1 MSTLVTVAY
10 VYVNLSVLWLTYYP
24 KIVLLGDNLEVVLN
38 GTYREGMLL
47 LKSGMRMTHVAVH
60 IREICFPVHFFF
72 IQKRIGVRHEGK
84 NILQYYLGVGSLYL
98 VLSSGP
104 GFCYVF
110 LDLKEDLEDIT
121 VCGA

>member
-38 GTYREGMLL
+38 GTYREWMLL

>member
-60 IREICFPVHFFF
+60 IREIGFPVHFLFF
-72 IQKRIGVRHEGK
+72 LFKKELEFDTRGK
-84 NILQYYLGVGSLYL
+84 TFSNII
-98 VLSSGP
+98 
-104 GFCYVF
+104 
-110 LDLKEDLEDIT
+110 LE
-121 VCGA
+121 